1 MTVGPTSEL
10 ISIVDADPDLGE
22 LLTPDER
29 EKARRQAVTRV
40 RRLSPGEW
48 KVSRGDDRL
57 WVLHGNPPDEL
68 RSRRFARAEDL
79 APS

>member
-48 KVSRGDDRL
+48 K
-57 WVLHGNPPDEL
+57 
-68 RSRRFARAEDL
+68 AAEALEADVHHQG
-79 APS
+79 SS